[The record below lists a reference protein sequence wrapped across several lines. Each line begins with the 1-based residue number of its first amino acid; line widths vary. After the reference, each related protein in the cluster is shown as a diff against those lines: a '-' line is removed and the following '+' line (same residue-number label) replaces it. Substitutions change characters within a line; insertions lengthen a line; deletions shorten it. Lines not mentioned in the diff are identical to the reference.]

1 MPLFRQGYCSV
12 LMQPVVQMDFLH
24 CISNVMQQQHNV
36 RKTSVDQNMKA
47 NICVDCDVYSLQKVS
62 SFYNYVLYCSEI
74 KVGKRS
80 VM

>member
-1 MPLFRQGYCSV
+1 MWE
-12 LMQPVVQMDFLH
+12 
-24 CISNVMQQQHNV
+24 
-36 RKTSVDQNMKA
+36 KTSVDQNMKA
-47 NICVDCDVYSLQKVS
+47 NVCVDCDVYSLQKVS